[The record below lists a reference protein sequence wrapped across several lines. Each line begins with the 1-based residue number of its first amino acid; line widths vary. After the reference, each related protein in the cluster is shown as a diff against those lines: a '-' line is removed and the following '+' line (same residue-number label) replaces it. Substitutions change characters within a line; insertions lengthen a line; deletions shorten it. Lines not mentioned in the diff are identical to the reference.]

1 MYFDE
6 LEHSIS
12 ESEPPIFFP
21 VSIAKLLV
29 LSVCTF
35 GIYEFYWFYKNWKF
49 VKENRGLK
57 IMPFWR
63 TIFSPLFCYSLFE
76 AVTKHAKRKKVI
88 VKYSSGWLTVGFI
101 LTIMTTGLP
110 EPFWCISMLSVLTFL
125 PARSVIG
132 TLNAK
137 INSTRRNYKFSGW
150 NIVAIV
156 FGVILWGLV
165 IWGM

>member
-6 LEHSIS
+6 LEHSIH
-12 ESEPPIFFP
+12 ESEPAIFFP
-21 VSIAKLLV
+21 VSITKLLV

-49 VKENRGLK
+49 VKENQGLK

-63 TIFSPLFCYSLFE
+63 AVFSPLFCYSLFE
-76 AVTKHAKRKKVI
+76 AVKKHAKRTKVN

-101 LTIMTTGLP
+101 LTIMTTGIP
-110 EPFWCISMLSVLTFL
+110 DPFWCISMLSVLTFL
-125 PARSVIG
+125 PARSVID
-132 TLNAK
+132 TLNK
-137 INSTRRNYKFSGW
+137 KTDSIIKNDQFSGW

-165 IWGM
+165 ICEM